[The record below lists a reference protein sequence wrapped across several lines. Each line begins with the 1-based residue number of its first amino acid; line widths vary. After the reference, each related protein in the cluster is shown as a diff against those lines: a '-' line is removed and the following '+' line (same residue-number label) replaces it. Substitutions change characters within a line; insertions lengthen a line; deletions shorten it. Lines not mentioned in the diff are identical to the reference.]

1 MGKIM
6 LKIFAKIRL
15 GNEKQGEEKLEV
27 FA

>member
-1 MGKIM
+1 M